1 MSPSLI
7 FRYLILL
14 QVLMQESLSK
24 YFTKLLTVTVPS
36 TGCIRSY
43 LNYAISHWFI
53 RSYKEGVYQ

>member
-24 YFTKLLTVTVPS
+24 YFTKLLTVTVPT
-36 TGCIRSY
+36 TGCIRSH
-43 LNYAISHWFI
+43 LNHVIIHWYI

>member
-1 MSPSLI
+1 MNPSLI

-14 QVLMQESLSK
+14 QVLMPESLPK
-24 YFTKLLTVTVPS
+24 YFTKLLTAKVPT

-43 LNYAISHWFI
+43 LNHAIIHWYI

>member
-1 MSPSLI
+1 MNPSFI

-14 QVLMQESLSK
+14 QVLMPESLPK
-24 YFTKLLTVTVPS
+24 YFTELLTEKVPS

>member
-14 QVLMQESLSK
+14 QVLMPESLSK
-24 YFTKLLTVTVPS
+24 YFTKLLTEKVPT

-43 LNYAISHWFI
+43 LNHVISHWFI
-53 RSYKEGVYQ
+53 RSYEEGVYQ